1 MKKPLSK
8 LFYILLCLILIIGLS
23 IVLITLK
30 KEILGEA
37 LYTIL
42 MEIDKS
48 LILTIIIGTIAK
60 MISNDIY
67 KVKKNDDKMI
77 KIGIYQIVK
86 EK

>member
-8 LFYILLCLILIIGLS
+8 LYYILLICLILIIGLS

-67 KVKKNDDKMI
+67 KVKKND
-77 KIGIYQIVK
+77 